1 MSMYSSTVDL
11 GKLAT
16 LAGIFF
22 FFAFTAHSLLSR
34 EKVARPKLK
43 SAFWAAVF
51 VVFTAVAWHQHPL
64 FGGEPFVMIGAPLA
78 WLTVVWLAAKIRL

>member
-1 MSMYSSTVDL
+1 MITHSSTFDW

-22 FFAFTAHSLLSR
+22 FLAFTAHSLLSR

-43 SAFWAAVF
+43 SAFWSAAF
-51 VVFTAVAWHQHPL
+51 VVFTVVAWHQHPL
-64 FGGEPFVMIGAPLA
+64 FWGLPFVMVGAPLV
-78 WLTVVWLAAKIRL
+78 WLTAVWLAAKTRL